1 MSIFFRSSMCFRVP
15 HLCSKIP
22 KINNW
27 SMDSGV
33 HSVCFLG
40 DFAIKTGWIPTLK
53 LVWKCGTCSSIL
65 FMCNTFCCR
74 LIYPQNY
81 DVCPLLMKH
90 KTCSINDGHLAD
102 LQKTLPTT
110 DLNKTKLSF
119 DFISSRLFFFPFF
132 SICTC
137 FPFIWSSQFHFFP
150 FIFYFITDWLNLKA
164 RGLHSRWCGRWNN
177 IMNN

>member
-33 HSVCFLG
+33 HSVCFRG

-53 LVWKCGTCSSIL
+53 LVWKCGTRSSIL

-119 DFISSRLFFFPFF
+119 DFISSRLFFFSFFFNLYLFSFYLVISVSFF
-132 SICTC
+132 SVY
-137 FPFIWSSQFHFFP
+137 FLFHN
-150 FIFYFITDWLNLKA
+150 WLT
-164 RGLHSRWCGRWNN
+164 
-177 IMNN
+177 